1 MNPLNLS
8 KVDLYFQY
16 LVAIVNIAITMLG
29 FAESVYFVIL
39 LVMQLFINIYHFC
52 TNYAHLQA
60 KHRSVGFAKY
70 RELYKNLTL
79 VYVPTAS
86 LMTVI
91 LQKADNHFVTLP
103 LLTVIW
109 LVVPQFVLYAYI
121 YLCKKEID
129 FIERNEFHILK

>member
-1 MNPLNLS
+1 MKPLNLT

-16 LVAIVNIAITMLG
+16 IIAIANITVTMAG
-29 FAESVYFVIL
+29 FAENVYFVIL
-39 LVMQLFINIYHFC
+39 LIMQLFINIYHFC

-60 KHRSVGFAKY
+60 KHRSVGFTKY
-70 RELYKNLTL
+70 REFYKNLTL

-91 LQKADNHFVTLP
+91 LQQADNHLLTFP
-103 LLTVIW
+103 FLTVIW
-109 LVVPQFVLYAYI
+109 LIVPQFVLYAYI

-129 FIERNEFHILK
+129 FIEQNELHILK